1 MIGTRDGG
9 FLVVESASTT
19 LEANQSI
26 EVIKFNSEANIEWAG
41 LYNGTLCYA
50 AFGVTES
57 QDGGYLITGNSYSY
71 EDYAKTSVF
80 ALKVSSTGQ
89 EIWSKLIGGLSGH
102 SFAN

>member
-1 MIGTRDGG
+1 M
-9 FLVVESASTT
+9 
-19 LEANQSI
+19 
-26 EVIKFNSEANIEWAG
+26 
-41 LYNGTLCYA
+41 
-50 AFGVTES
+50 TES

-89 EIWSKLIGGLSGH
+89 EIWSKLIEGLSGH